1 MLRKQILGKQPPAPV
16 RRPAEKDIA
25 AMATVIVSSEDP
37 NHPIDNAFDDR
48 RGPSGSRWIAEHPG
62 EQTVIVAFDTPQ
74 TLHRLFL
81 EVDELEVS
89 RTQELAVSLSNDGGQ
104 TYRELVRQEFNFSPP
119 GTTRELEEW
128 TIGADRVSHLRL
140 VIKPDKG
147 GRPSRATLTT
157 LALE

>member
-1 MLRKQILGKQPPAPV
+1 MLRKQIVNRQPSPPV

-25 AMATVIVSSEDP
+25 AIATVIVTSEDP
-37 NHPIDNAFDDR
+37 DHPIDNAFDDQ
-48 RGPSGSRWIAEHPG
+48 RGPGGSRWIAEQTG

-74 TLHRLFL
+74 TLQRLFI
-81 EVDELEVS
+81 EVEEPDVS
-89 RTQELAVSLSNDGGQ
+89 RTQELAVSVSDDAGQ

-128 TIGADRVSHLRL
+128 AIVAHRVSHLRL
-140 VIKPDKG
+140 TIKPDKG
-147 GRPSRATLTT
+147 GGPSRATLTA

>member
-1 MLRKQILGKQPPAPV
+1 MLRKQVLSRQASPPP
-16 RRPAEKDIA
+16 RRVAEKDIA
-25 AMATVIVSSEDP
+25 ALATVSVTSEDP
-37 NHPIDNAFDDR
+37 DHPIDNAFDDQ
-48 RGPSGSRWIAEHPG
+48 RGPDGSRWIAEQPG

-81 EVDELEVS
+81 EINEPDVS
-89 RTQELAVSLSNDGGQ
+89 RTQELTVSVSGDAGA

-128 TIGADRVSHLRL
+128 AIAERVSHLRL

-147 GRPSRATLTT
+147 GGLSRATLTV